1 MLILFLQRVLSHYRQ
16 FAAVLLAL
24 GILTGLFVLGAQPV
38 AVNLIPSPWD
48 KLAHGAIFALLAC
61 GIGVASG
68 LDGRHRLLFAVAT
81 AGLVGAVDEWHQM
94 YLPGR
99 QASWGD
105 LAADVVGSIAGAI
118 VLAMSRKLASLNNH
132 GN

>member
-1 MLILFLQRVLSHYRQ
+1 MPILFLQRAVPSRHRQ
-16 FAAVLLAL
+16 VAGVLLAL
-24 GILTGLFVLGAQPV
+24 GILVSLFVLGAQPV

-48 KLAHGAIFALLAC
+48 KLAHGGIFALLAC

-68 LDGRHRLLFAVAT
+68 LHGRRRLFFAIST
-81 AGLVGAVDEWHQM
+81 AVLIGAVDEWHQM

-99 QASWGD
+99 QASWID
-105 LAADVVGSIAGAI
+105 LAADVVGSVAGA
-118 VLAMSRKLASLNNH
+118 VLLARNRKRVPHDH